1 MFLLP
6 YNFIKV
12 IFCTVPR
19 YPSLVTEPIN
29 LNIQLRL
36 KDIGVKTRPLT
47 VQLVE
52 SKMPEQ
58 MDDDD
63 DL

>member
-1 MFLLP
+1 MHLVFQ
-6 YNFIKV
+6 V
-12 IFCTVPR
+12 VFCTVPR

-29 LNIQLRL
+29 LKIQLRL
-36 KDIGVKTRPLT
+36 KDSGVKTRPFT

-52 SKMPEQ
+52 LEKPEFLE
-58 MDDDD
+58 DED